1 MKADK
6 RNPLQQIR
14 SNIGSNL
21 LYLCI
26 FVITSTLL
34 GQALFAGPLLPW
46 RDLPD
51 HLALISLLDHARVA
65 GSVAADHYQLQWMPV
80 PYWLFYG
87 SVWLLACLMSWTQA
101 TQVVALLGMLATP
114 LALGHLLKTVGR
126 DPRWG
131 LLVMPLF
138 FNHNLMYGWVSYCL
152 GIPVLFV
159 TIAETIRRLEHQ
171 TGWIKLAMERLPM
184 PIVMGMVAGVFVE
197 FGLDWIR
204 AFETDFFLV
213 AAMTAVF
220 FALAAIPNAQQFMP
234 PMIGVLVIGI
244 LVLFLQDSAVT
255 TQPYDGPV
263 LAAPRLFLPEFSLA
277 ATLELV
283 LPLTITVIATQNAQG
298 IIILRSAGHSPPV
311 NSLTAMCGA
320 GSLVAALFGCVST
333 CLTGP
338 SNALLV
344 SSGAKERQW
353 IGGVILGVIAIL
365 FGAFAPAVTNLLI
378 ATPTAFLSTLAGL
391 ALLRTL
397 QSAFKISFGEGFT
410 SGALVAFLVTF
421 AGLPI
426 LNIGSPFWG
435 LVFGVITSLLI
446 ERQSFLKL

>member
-1 MKADK
+1 MGFLKQF
-6 RNPLQQIR
+6 PL
-14 SNIGSNL
+14 NEVAN
-21 LYLCI
+21 
-26 FVITSTLL
+26 
-34 GQALFAGPLLPW
+34 AL
-46 RDLPD
+46 
-51 HLALISLLDHARVA
+51 
-65 GSVAADHYQLQWMPV
+65 
-80 PYWLFYG
+80 
-87 SVWLLACLMSWTQA
+87 
-101 TQVVALLGMLATP
+101 VALLFAASAPVAIILSAGSRGGLDEVALASWIFAAFAVNGAITIGMSLAYRQP
-114 LALGHLLKTVGR
+114 LAFFWTIPGTVLVGAGLQTLTISELIGAYLLTGLMLLTLGL
-126 DPRWG
+126 
-131 LLVMPLF
+131 
-138 FNHNLMYGWVSYCL
+138 
-152 GIPVLFV
+152 
-159 TIAETIRRLEHQ
+159 

-397 QSAFKISFGEGFT
+397 QSAFQTSFGEAFT

>member
-1 MKADK
+1 MGFLKQF
-6 RNPLQQIR
+6 PL
-14 SNIGSNL
+14 NEVAN
-21 LYLCI
+21 
-26 FVITSTLL
+26 
-34 GQALFAGPLLPW
+34 AL
-46 RDLPD
+46 
-51 HLALISLLDHARVA
+51 
-65 GSVAADHYQLQWMPV
+65 
-80 PYWLFYG
+80 
-87 SVWLLACLMSWTQA
+87 
-101 TQVVALLGMLATP
+101 VALLFAASAPVAIILSAGSRGGLDEVALASWIFAAFAVNGAITIGMSLAYRQP
-114 LALGHLLKTVGR
+114 LAFFWTIPGTVLVGAGLQTLTISELIGAYLLTGLMLLTLGL
-126 DPRWG
+126 
-131 LLVMPLF
+131 
-138 FNHNLMYGWVSYCL
+138 
-152 GIPVLFV
+152 
-159 TIAETIRRLEHQ
+159 

-220 FALAAIPNAQQFMP
+220 FALAAIPNAQKFMP

-244 LVLFLQDSAVT
+244 LVLFLQGSAAA

-263 LAAPRLFLPEFSLA
+263 LAPPRLFLPEFSLA

-397 QSAFKISFGEGFT
+397 QSAFQTSFGEGFT

>member
-1 MKADK
+1 MGFLKQF
-6 RNPLQQIR
+6 PL
-14 SNIGSNL
+14 NEVAN
-21 LYLCI
+21 
-26 FVITSTLL
+26 
-34 GQALFAGPLLPW
+34 AL
-46 RDLPD
+46 
-51 HLALISLLDHARVA
+51 
-65 GSVAADHYQLQWMPV
+65 
-80 PYWLFYG
+80 
-87 SVWLLACLMSWTQA
+87 
-101 TQVVALLGMLATP
+101 VALLFAASAPVAIILSAGSRGGLDEVALASWIFAAFAVNGAITIGMSLAYRQP
-114 LALGHLLKTVGR
+114 LAFFWTIPGTVLVGAGLQTLTIFELIGAYLLTGLMLLTLGL
-126 DPRWG
+126 
-131 LLVMPLF
+131 
-138 FNHNLMYGWVSYCL
+138 
-152 GIPVLFV
+152 
-159 TIAETIRRLEHQ
+159 

-220 FALAAIPNAQQFMP
+220 FALAAIPNAQKFMP

-244 LVLFLQDSAVT
+244 LVLFLQGSAVT

-397 QSAFKISFGEGFT
+397 QSAFQISFGEGFT

>member
-1 MKADK
+1 MGFLKQF
-6 RNPLQQIR
+6 PL
-14 SNIGSNL
+14 NEVAN
-21 LYLCI
+21 
-26 FVITSTLL
+26 
-34 GQALFAGPLLPW
+34 AL
-46 RDLPD
+46 
-51 HLALISLLDHARVA
+51 
-65 GSVAADHYQLQWMPV
+65 
-80 PYWLFYG
+80 
-87 SVWLLACLMSWTQA
+87 
-101 TQVVALLGMLATP
+101 VALLFAASAPVAIILSAGSRGGLDEVALASWIFAAFAVNGAITIGMSLAYRQP
-114 LALGHLLKTVGR
+114 LAFFWTIPGTVLVGAGLQTLTISELIGAYLLTGLMLLTLGL
-126 DPRWG
+126 
-131 LLVMPLF
+131 
-138 FNHNLMYGWVSYCL
+138 
-152 GIPVLFV
+152 
-159 TIAETIRRLEHQ
+159 

-365 FGAFAPAVTNLLI
+365 FGTFAPAVTNLLI
-378 ATPTAFLSTLAGL
+378 ATPAAFLSTLAGL

-397 QSAFKISFGEGFT
+397 QSAFQVSFGQDFT

>member
-1 MKADK
+1 MGFLKQF
-6 RNPLQQIR
+6 PL
-14 SNIGSNL
+14 NEVAN
-21 LYLCI
+21 
-26 FVITSTLL
+26 
-34 GQALFAGPLLPW
+34 AL
-46 RDLPD
+46 
-51 HLALISLLDHARVA
+51 
-65 GSVAADHYQLQWMPV
+65 
-80 PYWLFYG
+80 
-87 SVWLLACLMSWTQA
+87 
-101 TQVVALLGMLATP
+101 VALLFAASAPVAIILSAGSRGGLDEVALASWIFAAFAVNGAITIGMSLAYRQP
-114 LALGHLLKTVGR
+114 LAFFWTIPGTVLVGAGLQTLTISEVIGAYLLTGLMLLTLGL
-126 DPRWG
+126 
-131 LLVMPLF
+131 
-138 FNHNLMYGWVSYCL
+138 
-152 GIPVLFV
+152 
-159 TIAETIRRLEHQ
+159 

-311 NSLTAMCGA
+311 NSLTAMCGV

-397 QSAFKISFGEGFT
+397 QSAFQTSFGEGFT

>member
-1 MKADK
+1 MGFLKQF
-6 RNPLQQIR
+6 PL
-14 SNIGSNL
+14 NEVAN
-21 LYLCI
+21 
-26 FVITSTLL
+26 
-34 GQALFAGPLLPW
+34 AL
-46 RDLPD
+46 
-51 HLALISLLDHARVA
+51 
-65 GSVAADHYQLQWMPV
+65 
-80 PYWLFYG
+80 
-87 SVWLLACLMSWTQA
+87 
-101 TQVVALLGMLATP
+101 VALLFAASAPVAIILSAGSRGGLDEVALASWIFAAFAVNGAITIGMSLAYRQP
-114 LALGHLLKTVGR
+114 LAFFWTIPGTVLVGAGLQTLTISEVIGAYLLTGLMLLTLGL
-126 DPRWG
+126 
-131 LLVMPLF
+131 
-138 FNHNLMYGWVSYCL
+138 
-152 GIPVLFV
+152 
-159 TIAETIRRLEHQ
+159 

-220 FALAAIPNAQQFMP
+220 FALAAIPNAQKFMP

-397 QSAFKISFGEGFT
+397 QSAFQTSFGEGFT

>member
-1 MKADK
+1 MGFLKQF
-6 RNPLQQIR
+6 PL
-14 SNIGSNL
+14 NEVAN
-21 LYLCI
+21 
-26 FVITSTLL
+26 
-34 GQALFAGPLLPW
+34 AL
-46 RDLPD
+46 
-51 HLALISLLDHARVA
+51 
-65 GSVAADHYQLQWMPV
+65 
-80 PYWLFYG
+80 
-87 SVWLLACLMSWTQA
+87 
-101 TQVVALLGMLATP
+101 VALLFAASAPVAIILSAGSRGGLDEVALASWIFAAFAVNGAITIGMSLAYRQP
-114 LALGHLLKTVGR
+114 LAFFWTIPGTVLVGAGLQTLSISEVIGAYLLTGLMLLTLGL
-126 DPRWG
+126 
-131 LLVMPLF
+131 
-138 FNHNLMYGWVSYCL
+138 
-152 GIPVLFV
+152 
-159 TIAETIRRLEHQ
+159 

-397 QSAFKISFGEGFT
+397 QSAFQTSFGEGFT

>member
-1 MKADK
+1 MGFLKQF
-6 RNPLQQIR
+6 PL
-14 SNIGSNL
+14 NEVAN
-21 LYLCI
+21 
-26 FVITSTLL
+26 
-34 GQALFAGPLLPW
+34 AL
-46 RDLPD
+46 
-51 HLALISLLDHARVA
+51 
-65 GSVAADHYQLQWMPV
+65 
-80 PYWLFYG
+80 
-87 SVWLLACLMSWTQA
+87 
-101 TQVVALLGMLATP
+101 VALLFAASAPVAIILSAGSRGGLDEVALASWIFAAFAVNGAITIGMSLAYRQP
-114 LALGHLLKTVGR
+114 LAFFWTIPGTVLVGAGLQTLTISELIGAYLLTGLMLLTLGL
-126 DPRWG
+126 
-131 LLVMPLF
+131 
-138 FNHNLMYGWVSYCL
+138 
-152 GIPVLFV
+152 
-159 TIAETIRRLEHQ
+159 
-171 TGWIKLAMERLPM
+171 TGWIKLAMERRPM

-220 FALAAIPNAQQFMP
+220 FALAAIPNAQKFMP

-244 LVLFLQDSAVT
+244 VVLFLQGSAVAT
-255 TQPYDGPV
+255 EPYDGPV

-397 QSAFKISFGEGFT
+397 QSAFQTSFGEGFT